1 MPTPEPLTVAELNVA
16 LFGRSDARAIATP
29 ALIQQML
36 DSGDGIRDL
45 VFSPGRPPQVERFG
59 ELTTVPVAELPVLK
73 AEDTAA
79 ISQDLIRNNEL
90 VLRTLRENGSTDL
103 SYALPNSCRFRV
115 NVFRQR
121 GTFAI
126 VMRMIAKTIPTIQE
140 LGLPPA
146 LLGKCADKAAFF
158 PILEQ
163 MYQSQEGFLNKLQAM
178 TPAQQQQLQTA
189 KPVDAI
195 KMMAQQMGLIDFAK
209 QRGIPE
215 AKAMQCLGDMSQI
228 DRWTKQTQDKG
239 ADGTV
244 TGTPTLLI
252 NGKKT
257 DVSSWGQFEPLL
269 KGAGA

>member
-1 MPTPEPLTVAELNVA
+1 MIFVMERNTMKTRLTAALLVLPLALNA
-16 LFGRSDARAIATP
+16 CSKDGTGTP
-29 ALIQQML
+29 AAPA
-36 DSGDGIRDL
+36 S
-45 VFSPGRPPQVERFG
+45 
-59 ELTTVPVAELPVLK
+59 PVAAVAAPSGQNWTDVVSRTAEGTIVGNPNAPIKVVEYGSRLCPVCGAFARDGFESLMNYVK
-73 AEDTAA
+73 SGKVSFEY
-79 ISQDLIRNNEL
+79 REFL
-90 VLRTLRENGSTDL
+90 VHGAPD
-103 SYALPNSCRFRV
+103 V
-115 NVFRQR
+115 
-121 GTFAI
+121 
-126 VMRMIAKTIPTIQE
+126 
-140 LGLPPA
+140 PPA
-146 LLGKCADKAAFF
+146 LLGNCADKAAFF

-269 KGAGA
+269 KAAGA